1 MKSLML
7 KIVFVVLS
15 FFCIASISL
24 AQQSTTD
31 TVNLT
36 LTVSANNE
44 INLNTTKVVIK
55 GISAIEAIADIVVM
69 GTKDTSYGPMIVS
82 LAGVMALGNTYW
94 ALYVDDKM
102 SMVGAKD
109 VILDKDTHIRL
120 NLESF

>member
-1 MKSLML
+1 
-7 KIVFVVLS
+7 
-15 FFCIASISL
+15 
-24 AQQSTTD
+24 
-31 TVNLT
+31 
-36 LTVSANNE
+36 
-44 INLNTTKVVIK
+44 
-55 GISAIEAIADIVVM
+55 
-69 GTKDTSYGPMIVS
+69 MIVS